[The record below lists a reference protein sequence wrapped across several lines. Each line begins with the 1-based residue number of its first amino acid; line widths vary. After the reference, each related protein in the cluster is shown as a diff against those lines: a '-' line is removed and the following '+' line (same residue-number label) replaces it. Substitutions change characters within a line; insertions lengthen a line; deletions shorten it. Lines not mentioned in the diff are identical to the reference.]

1 MTFVRTRAGAVTTV
15 LTLGVFLGVACASS
29 PPSTLVP
36 TATAPVVP
44 TATTA
49 PPPIASEAP
58 QSISLTD
65 GLGRTISLDAPAVR
79 VVSMA
84 PSNTEILYAVGAGQ
98 VVVGRDEFSDYPEQ
112 ALDIP
117 SIGGGFGEYNTEAIV
132 SLQPDLVL
140 AGGINTPD
148 QVQTL
153 EDLGLNVYMVSN
165 PVDFDGLYAN
175 LEAVGTLTGHQAQAE
190 ELVHQLRDRVGTL
203 TEKLAGAPKARVFFE
218 VDGTDPTA
226 PWSTGAGTFQDY
238 LVRLAGGENVVSFE
252 GWGQVNLEDLI
263 ASDPQVIL
271 FSAAPYIPTT
281 VKSIGERPGW
291 SVITAVKQG
300 AVFGIDTDLTDLP
313 GPRLVDGFEAI
324 SRSIHPELF
333 K

>member
-1 MTFVRTRAGAVTTV
+1 MPILRTRTGHMIASLA
-15 LTLGVFLGVACASS
+15 LGIILSAACAGSRQS
-29 PPSTLVP
+29 RPSTSAPPAAAPTSTSAPSP
-36 TATAPVVP
+36 TAT
-44 TATTA
+44 
-49 PPPIASEAP
+49 EAP
-58 QSISLTD
+58 RSIMLTD
-65 GLGRTISLDAPAVR
+65 GLGRAISLDAPAER
-79 VVSMA
+79 IVSMA
-84 PSNTEILYAVGAGQ
+84 PSNTEILFALGAGRT
-98 VVVGRDEFSDYPEQ
+98 VVGRDEFSDYPEA

-117 SIGGGFGEYNTEAIV
+117 SVGGGFGEYNAEAIV
-132 SLQPDLVL
+132 SVQPDLVL

-148 QVQTL
+148 QVQSL
-153 EDLGLNVYMVSN
+153 EDLGLTVFVISN
-165 PVDFDGLYAN
+165 PMDFDGLYAN
-175 LEAVGTLTGHQAQAE
+175 LEAVGMLTGHQAEAE
-190 ELVHQLRDRVGTL
+190 ELVHQLRNRVNTI
-203 TEKLAGAPKARVFFE
+203 TAQLAGAPALRVFFE

-226 PWSTGAGTFQDY
+226 PWSTGTGTFQDY
-238 LVRLAGGENVVSFE
+238 LIRLAGGENVVSFD

-281 VKSIGERPGW
+281 VESIGERPGW

-324 SRSIHPELF
+324 SRGIHPEVF

>member
-1 MTFVRTRAGAVTTV
+1 MSILRTRSIRSIASLLLGA
-15 LTLGVFLGVACASS
+15 FLIAACAGSAAPTPAPTE
-29 PPSTLVP
+29 PPL
-36 TATAPVVP
+36 TAP

-49 PPPIASEAP
+49 AAPTATEAP
-58 QSISLTD
+58 QTITLTD
-65 GLGRTISLDAPAVR
+65 GLGRTISLDGPAER
-79 VVSMA
+79 IVSMA
-84 PSNTEILYAVGAGQ
+84 PSNTEILFALGAGQ
-98 VVVGRDEFSDYPEQ
+98 AIAGRDDFSDYPEA
-112 ALDIP
+112 ALAAP

-140 AGGINTPD
+140 AGGINTPE
-148 QVQTL
+148 QIQSL
-153 EDLGLNVYMVSN
+153 EDLGLTVFMVSN
-165 PVDFDGLYAN
+165 PSDFDGLYAN
-175 LEAVGTLTGHQAQAE
+175 LEAVGSMTGHQAEAE
-190 ELVHQLRDRVGTL
+190 ELVRQLRDRVNAITGQ
-203 TEKLAGAPKARVFFE
+203 LAGASKVRVFFE

-226 PWSTGAGTFQDY
+226 PWSTGTGTFQDY
-238 LVRLAGGENVVSFE
+238 LIDLAGGENVVAFD

-263 ASDPQVIL
+263 ASDPEVIL

-281 VKSIGERPGW
+281 VESIGERPGW

-324 SRSIHPELF
+324 SRDIHPEAF

>member
-1 MTFVRTRAGAVTTV
+1 
-15 LTLGVFLGVACASS
+15 
-29 PPSTLVP
+29 
-36 TATAPVVP
+36 
-44 TATTA
+44 
-49 PPPIASEAP
+49 
-58 QSISLTD
+58 
-65 GLGRTISLDAPAVR
+65 
-79 VVSMA
+79 MA
-84 PSNTEILYAVGAGQ
+84 PSNTEILFALGAGGTLI
-98 VVVGRDEFSDYPEQ
+98 GRDEFSDYPE
-112 ALDIP
+112 AAIDAP

-148 QVQTL
+148 QVQSL
-153 EDLGLNVYMVSN
+153 EDLGLNVFMVSN
-165 PVDFDGLYAN
+165 PKDFDGLYAN
-175 LEAVGTLTGHQAQAE
+175 LEAVGALTGHQAEVE
-190 ELVHQLRDRVGTL
+190 ELVHQLRNRVGTI
-203 TEKLAGAPKARVFFE
+203 TEKLASAPAVRVFFE

-226 PWSTGAGTFQDY
+226 PWSTGVGTFQDY
-238 LVRLAGGENVVSFE
+238 LIRLGGGENVVSFE

-271 FSAAPYIPTT
+271 YSAAPYIPTT
-281 VKSIGERPGW
+281 VESIGERPGW

-324 SRSIHPELF
+324 SRAIHPEAF

>member
-1 MTFVRTRAGAVTTV
+1 MTILRTHLGRVMAALV
-15 LTLGVFLGVACASS
+15 LSVVLSTACAGS
-29 PPSTLVP
+29 PQPAPGPTAPPAAAPTSTSAPSP
-36 TATAPVVP
+36 TAT
-44 TATTA
+44 
-49 PPPIASEAP
+49 EAP
-58 QSISLTD
+58 QPISLTD
-65 GLGRTISLDAPAVR
+65 GLGRTVLLEAPAER
-79 VVSMA
+79 IVSMA
-84 PSNTEILYAVGAGQ
+84 PANTEILFALGAGQ
-98 VVVGRDEFSDYPEQ
+98 TVVGRDEFSDYPEA

-117 SIGGGFGEYNTEAIV
+117 SVGGGFGEYNTEAIV

-148 QVQTL
+148 QVQAL
-153 EDLGLNVYMVSN
+153 QDLGLSAYMLSN

-175 LEAVGTLTGHQAQAE
+175 LEAVGTLTGRQAE
-190 ELVHQLRDRVGTL
+190 AEQLVHQLRDRVGTI
-203 TEKLAGAPKARVFFE
+203 TEQLAGTREVRVFFE

-226 PWSTGAGTFQDY
+226 PWSTGTGTFQDY
-238 LVRLAGGENVVSFE
+238 LIRLAGGENVVSFE

-281 VKSIGERPGW
+281 VESIGERPGW
-291 SVITAVKQG
+291 SAITAVKQG
-300 AVFGIDTDLTDLP
+300 AVYGIDTDLTDLP

-324 SRSIHPELF
+324 SRGIHPDAF